1 MEVENERNLLQQAD
15 RIASLSEC
23 FTWLQQCDECIKQL
37 EECSRAK
44 RPRLTV
50 GHRQSLVARIA
61 RLEGAK
67 TRLQRRFMPSCSDCA
82 STSDENNVERLVWQ
96 DIDTAF
102 ENRVLTGVVINLHHI
117 EPRRFLE
124 DAGGVVIERVRD
136 IIERH
141 GCVKVNT
148 AFNGEFVT
156 GDKRA
161 NKSINTKNYELF
173 PTSDLDEWYERYI
186 IEPTLALLDEFQERD
201 SGWAL
206 SRILNLTVNV
216 NRYNPMRAGCHITL
230 PREIMSKRA
239 VINVKSTDNACFAWS
254 MVAALY
260 PAEGHSERM
269 SSYPHYTTVLTF
281 DDIEFPM
288 TLKNIGKF
296 ERLNNVSINV
306 YGIEEQKILPLR
318 LTDNKREKH
327 VNLLYVQDP
336 QDDNIGHFTLIKNLS
351 RLVSSQ
357 LNERNGKKY
366 ICDRYVYHIIMNTFV
381 FFPTVKSNKIFSLFM
396 QVFASFS
403 FDRQVGC
410 P

>member
-1 MEVENERNLLQQAD
+1 MEAENERNLLQQAD
-15 RIASLSEC
+15 RVASLSEC

-37 EECSRAK
+37 EEHSRAK
-44 RPRLTV
+44 RPRLIV
-50 GHRQSLVARIA
+50 GHRQSLVTRIA
-61 RLEGAK
+61 RLKGAR
-67 TRLQRRFMPSCSDCA
+67 TRLQRRFMPSCDDYA
-82 STSDENNVERLVWQ
+82 STSDGNNAERLVWQ
-96 DIDTAF
+96 DIDAAF

-117 EPRRFLE
+117 EPRQFLE

-136 IIERH
+136 IIEGH
-141 GCVKVNT
+141 GCVKINT
-148 AFNGEFVT
+148 AFNGEFVS

-161 NKSINTKNYELF
+161 NKSVNTKNYELF
-173 PTSDLDEWYERYI
+173 RTSDLDEWYERYI

-230 PREIMSKRA
+230 PREIMLKHA
-239 VINVKSTDNACFAWS
+239 IINVKSTDNACFAWS
-254 MVAALY
+254 VVAALY
-260 PAEGHSERM
+260 PAESHLNRM
-269 SSYPHYTTVLTF
+269 SSYPHYMGVLTF

-296 ERLNNVSINV
+296 ERLNNISINV

-336 QDDNIGHFTLIKNLS
+336 RDDNIGHFILIKNLS

-357 LNERNGKKY
+357 LNKCNGKKY
-366 ICDRYVYHIIMNTFV
+366 ICDRYVYHIIMNTFDS
-381 FFPTVKSNKIFSLFM
+381 FPTAK
-396 QVFASFS
+396 
-403 FDRQVGC
+403 
-410 P
+410 